1 MNPPSAGPLRTLL
14 VLSAAAFASMA
25 SMRACDSMVPRLAT
39 EFATTT
45 GAAAQTIAAFAA
57 AYGLLQ
63 IVYGPLGD
71 RVGRPR
77 VMTLAA
83 LACALANLAIALAPS
98 LGAMLAWR
106 AVAGATAGGLI
117 PLSLALMG
125 DLVPYAQRQER
136 LSQLALATILG
147 MIAGQW
153 LGGLMAETLGWRVMF
168 GGLALAFA
176 LVSALLWRLGRSL
189 GAQAAGARPPPGQ
202 RWWSP
207 FRQVLGSP
215 WARVVLLSVGIEGA
229 FAFAAISF
237 VPSFLHRE
245 FGLPLAQAGATMAM
259 YGLGGVIYAVAA
271 RPLILHLGERGL
283 SLVGGGMMG
292 VGMALLAGAAGS
304 LWALPACLLCG
315 LGFYMLHSTLQ
326 THATQMLPQ
335 VRGTA
340 VSMFVVCLFWGQS
353 AGVGLG
359 AQVIDHASARWVFGV
374 AAVVLPMV
382 GIGFAS
388 ALARRATSTT

>member
-1 MNPPSAGPLRTLL
+1 MSTPWL
-14 VLSAAAFASMA
+14 VLPALSAAAFTSMA
-25 SMRACDSMVPRLAT
+25 SMRACDAMVPRLAQ
-39 EFATTT
+39 EFDTST
-45 GAAAQTIAAFAA
+45 GAAAQAIAAFAA

-63 IVYGPLGD
+63 VVYGPLGD
-71 RVGRPR
+71 RIGRPR
-77 VMTLAA
+77 VMISAA
-83 LACALANLAIALAPS
+83 LCCAVANLGIALSPTLVGM
-98 LGAMLAWR
+98 LGWRVLAG
-106 AVAGATAGGLI
+106 GAAGGLI
-117 PLSLALMG
+117 PLSLALVG
-125 DLVPYAQRQER
+125 DLVAYEQRQEK
-136 LSQLALATILG
+136 LSHLALATILG

-237 VPSFLHRE
+237 VPSYLHRE
-245 FGLPLAQAGATMAM
+245 FGMPLAQAGATMAM

-271 RPLILHLGERGL
+271 RPLILQLGERGQ
-283 SLVGGGMMG
+283 SLVGGGRMG
-292 VGMALLAGAAGS
+292 VGMALLAGAMGS

-388 ALARRATSTT
+388 ALARRAASTA